1 MFGLREIKASILA
14 FKATLILID
23 PPLRSLILLNEL
35 WDSVRPEPG
44 LAKGFFLKLLWTRAD
59 SSHRKASARPEE
71 PRGTLD
77 RPHLW
82 LVSVL
87 GFLWTWFRSEPEST
101 RSIGPRSA
109 APLHHTLGRR

>member
-23 PPLRSLILLNEL
+23 PPLRSLILLNDL
-35 WDSVRPEPG
+35 WDRVRPEPG

-59 SSHRKASARPEE
+59 SSHRKASA
-71 PRGTLD
+71 